1 MMEYITETTD
11 FQIEEPAVVTIGKFD
26 GRHRGHQKLL
36 KQMLEVKAERGL
48 KTAVFTFDM
57 TPGSLVEG
65 KKQTVITTNLE
76 RRNNLERIGI
86 DYLVE
91 YPFTKETARMAP
103 EDFVR
108 DILVSRM
115 HARVIVVGTDCSLA
129 IRGPAMRTA
138 SKNGRRNTGT
148 SSSSFTR
155 NRMTTGISAVR
166 MCGKNWMPEISRRR
180 TSFSASRMPSTE
192 PWCTEI
198 ISGEASWDFQ
208 RPTFCRRLK
217 NICRHLAFTCQRSM

>member
-115 HARVIVVGTDCSLA
+115 HARVIVVGTDCSFGYKGAGNADRLEEWKA
-129 IRGPAMRTA
+129 KYGYELIV
-138 SKNGRRNTGT
+138 KIGR
-148 SSSSFTR
+148 
-155 NRMTTGISAVR
+155 AHV
-166 MCGKNWMPEISRRR
+166 
-180 TSFSASRMPSTE
+180 
-192 PWCTEI
+192 
-198 ISGEASWDFQ
+198 
-208 RPTFCRRLK
+208 
-217 NICRHLAFTCQRSM
+217 